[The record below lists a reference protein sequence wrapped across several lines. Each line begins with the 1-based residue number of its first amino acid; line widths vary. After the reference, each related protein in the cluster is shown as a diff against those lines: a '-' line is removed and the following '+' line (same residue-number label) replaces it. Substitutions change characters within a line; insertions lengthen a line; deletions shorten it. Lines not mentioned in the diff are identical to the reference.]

1 VKKLLATL
9 LIIASLCLMLTSCGS
24 SKKALV
30 GKWYPVEYGLGDDY
44 YLELNSDGT
53 GSYFGEDI
61 KWKVKGSSIVIEYP
75 DAEPMEMPF
84 EIKDGK
90 LITKDS
96 VDEEVTWEKK

>member
-1 VKKLLATL
+1 
-9 LIIASLCLMLTSCGS
+9 MLTSCGS

-44 YLELNSDGT
+44 YLELNSDGI

-96 VDEEVTWEKK
+96 EDEEVTWEKK